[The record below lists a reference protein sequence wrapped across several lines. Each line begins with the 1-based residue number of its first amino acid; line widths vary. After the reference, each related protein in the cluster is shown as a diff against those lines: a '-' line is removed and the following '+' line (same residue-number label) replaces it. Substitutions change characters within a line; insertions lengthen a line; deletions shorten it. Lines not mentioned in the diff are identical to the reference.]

1 VASWLDLEMRR
12 AARALNPAAMRTL
25 DSLGV
30 PPSVMALAKAG
41 DVGLMR
47 VSVGAGGLF
56 EPDGG
61 EGRLILAVREYG
73 ELVDQVAVSSV
84 SRDSWALRT
93 GAGWCLG
100 FQAFAAARASLTERV
115 RIFGNPVEWL
125 IGGMGGICMLDWSR
139 DAIGQLRALG
149 PDVTLEC
156 EPGAERA
163 LGDILA
169 HHGLPEIVPVKAWS
183 RRA

>member
-1 VASWLDLEMRR
+1 VATWLNLEMRR

-25 DSLGV
+25 ESLGV
-30 PPSVMALAKAG
+30 PPSVLASAKAG
-41 DVGLMR
+41 DIGLMR

-61 EGRLILAVREYG
+61 EGRLIIAVREYG
-73 ELVDQVAVSSV
+73 ELIDQVAVSSV

-100 FQAFAAARASLTERV
+100 FQAFAAARASLTDRL
-115 RIFGNPVEWL
+115 RIYGNPIEWL
-125 IGGMGGICMLDWSR
+125 IGGMNGVCVLDWSP
-139 DAIGQLRALG
+139 DAIGQLRGLG

-169 HHGLPEIVPVKAWS
+169 HNNLPLVVPVKAWS